1 MPIKKDAQ
9 FWQSELDASSR
20 HERKWR
26 TRARR
31 VLDIYRGDPST
42 HNDET
47 HYNILWANTQTQRPA
62 LYSSTPKPVV
72 KRRYRQAGEVGKLIS
87 QILTRCLE
95 YSLDPGGAYDF
106 DRVGEKLILDYLLPG
121 RMMARVKYHPVLTE
135 DVRVVS
141 SDEQPDDL
149 EFDIDDEGKFVFE
162 EKYDELVSE
171 ETRVYHTPWDQYRQ
185 AVANNYEDVWWRA
198 WGNNFLTREEI
209 IDQFGAEH
217 NDVPLTHIS
226 HQSEK
231 DGEPKEGE
239 ERVVKRAQVW
249 EIWDKDERKV
259 YAVIEGYSKI
269 LMEIDDP
276 LKLRQ
281 FYPGPEP
288 VMIVE
293 TPDSNIPIPE
303 YCQYQAQAEELNI
316 ITRRIENLVKAMKL
330 SGIYPGSNKDII
342 KQMLDSD
349 ENMLVPV
356 EDWGAITERGGLN
369 GMIEWLPLRDVAD
382 AWQRLMVYRAQLVQS
397 IFELTG
403 ISDIQRG
410 ATDPRETKGAQQI
423 KASFA
428 GRRLLPKQQDTQRFF
443 RDLFRL
449 QAEIIAE
456 HFQPETIAAMA
467 QMQLTPQVT
476 QAIQAMK
483 DDALRSY
490 SVDIET
496 DSTIAPDE
504 AMEKQGVAEFTS
516 ALSQMLA
523 QVFPIVQAQPAAMGP
538 LGKMIMWMTRKF
550 RIARDAEEEMEG
562 FLETFSNL
570 PEKQDTEAQ
579 AEQQKAQAEMQ
590 MKAQEQEFKQQVE
603 AQKTKADIQRKD
615 AEAQAK
621 IQREREAHEM
631 DMRKAQLDIEEKQA
645 KIQLMREETEAK
657 LVLDAVVKTQ
667 QANSQNSDGNNGKNV
682 EVSFSSAKTKRI
694 DLIRDSEGK
703 ISGAKVVPEGGPTVT
718 EDGPKQIT
726 VDRDDDGNV
735 SGATVT

>member
-1 MPIKKDAQ
+1 MDMKKDAR
-9 FWQSELDASSR
+9 FWLSELEQAAR
-20 HERKWR
+20 HERRWR
-26 TRARR
+26 NRARE
-31 VLDIYRGDPST
+31 VLKIYRDDPDQSSEAT
-42 HNDET
+42 Q
-47 HYNILWANTQTQRPA
+47 YNILWANTQTQRPA

-72 KRRYRQAGEVGKLIS
+72 KRRYRQAGDVGKLIS

-135 DVRVVS
+135 NVRTVTSESVPG
-141 SDEQPDDL
+141 DIDFE
-149 EFDIDDEGKFVFE
+149 IDDEGKFVFE

-185 AVANNYEDVWWRA
+185 AVANCYEDVWWRA

-209 IDQFGAEH
+209 IEQFGPEH
-217 NDVPLTHIS
+217 DDVPLVHIS

-231 DGEPKEGE
+231 DGHPTGDDDRIIK
-239 ERVVKRAQVW
+239 KAQVW
-249 EIWDKDERKV
+249 EIWDKDDRKV
-259 YAVIEGYSKI
+259 YAVIEGYGKL
-269 LMEIDDP
+269 LMEIEDP
-276 LKLRQ
+276 LRLRQ

-303 YCQYQAQAEELNI
+303 YCQYQYQAEELNV
-316 ITRRIENLVKAMKL
+316 ITRRIENLVKAMKV
-330 SGIYPGSNKDII
+330 SGIYPGSQKDILE
-342 KQMLDSD
+342 QMLTSD
-349 ENMLVPV
+349 ENTLVPV
-356 EDWGAITERGGLN
+356 EDWGMITERGGLN
-369 GMIEWLPLRDVAD
+369 GMIEWIPLRDIAD
-382 AWQRLMVYRAQLVQS
+382 AWQRLMVYRETLVQS
-397 IFELTG
+397 IYELTG

-467 QMQLTPQVT
+467 QMQLTPEVM
-476 QAIQAMK
+476 QAIQVMK

-570 PEKQDTEAQ
+570 PEKQDSDAQAKAQQAQ
-579 AEQQKAQAEMQ
+579 AEQQMKMQ
-590 MKAQEQEFKQQVE
+590 QQQFDQQME
-603 AQKTKADIQRKD
+603 AQKTQADIQRKD

-621 IQREREAHEM
+621 IQREQEMHEL
-631 DMRKAQLDIEEKQA
+631 DIKKAQLDIAEKEA
-645 KIQLMREETEAK
+645 KIRLSREESEAK
-657 LVLDAVVKTQ
+657 LLLEAVTKTQ
-667 QANSQNSDGNNGKNV
+667 QPATNGSGSKSVDIN
-682 EVSFSSAKTKRI
+682 FSGGKTKRI
-694 DLIRDSEGK
+694 DLVRDSEGK
-703 ISGAKVVPEGGPTVT
+703 ISGAMVTAEDGPTVT
-718 EDGPKQIT
+718 DGGPKQIT
-726 VDRDDDGNV
+726 LDRDDDGNV
-735 SGATVT
+735 SGAVVT